1 MFMPLMNVVATDSTA
16 GFETVMEAATDLVA
30 WGGQLLQ
37 TIIENPVLVVF
48 VAASFVSVG
57 LGIVSALK
65 ATARG

>member
-1 MFMPLMNVVATDSTA
+1 MPLMNVLATDTGSSA
-16 GFETVMEAATDLVA
+16 GFDAVMDAATRLVA
-30 WGGQLLQ
+30 WGGELLQ

-65 ATARG
+65 STARG